1 MGRLAGKV
9 AMVTGAASGIGAAT
23 VRRFAE
29 EGASLVLA
37 DFNVEAA
44 NRAREALE
52 GDGGRAIVVELD
64 VRQEEQWT
72 AAFAAANH
80 AFGKV
85 DVLMNNAGVA
95 VPGNVEDMSFADWN
109 KELSV
114 NLHGVFLGTKH
125 GFKNMKTGGG
135 SIINM
140 SSIEGIVG
148 IAEYVAY
155 SAGKA
160 GVRNLT
166 KAAALHAGKKGYCL
180 RVNSIHPGYIKTPMV
195 GDNPEVLA
203 ELVTKHPIGF
213 LGEAIDVANMALFLA
228 SDESRFC
235 TGAEYIVDGGFLAQ

>member
-1 MGRLAGKV
+1 MDRLKGKV
-9 AMVTGAASGIGAAT
+9 AMITGAGSGIGAAT
-23 VRRFAE
+23 AFRFAQ

-37 DFNVEAA
+37 DLNFDKAKDLVSSI
-44 NRAREALE
+44 REL
-52 GDGGRAIVVELD
+52 GSTVDTVVLD
-64 VRQEEQWT
+64 VSKEEQWIE
-72 AAFAAANH
+72 AFKRALSS
-80 AFGKV
+80 FGQV
-85 DVLMNNAGVA
+85 DVLMNNAGIA
-95 VPGNVEDMSFADWN
+95 IEGNPEEMPFDQWN
-109 KELSV
+109 AELNV

-125 GFKNMKTGGG
+125 GLQNMKARGG

-148 IAEYVAY
+148 IAEYAAY

-166 KAAALHAGKKGYCL
+166 KAAALHAGKRGYRI

-203 ELVTKHPIGF
+203 ELTKKHPIGF
-213 LGEAIDVANMALFLA
+213 LGEPVDVANMALFLA